1 MSGKDTMMKKIKRQS
16 YRFKDI
22 VWRDFSLIA
31 IGFLCIFI
39 FSFIGLTIAAIA
51 FQNINEL
58 QLTMIGT
65 LGQFMSYILVIV
77 AFIFTYQFIC
87 R

>member
-1 MSGKDTMMKKIKRQS
+1 MKKDKKRQS

-51 FQNINEL
+51 FKILIEY
-58 QLTMIGT
+58 QLIRMGH
-65 LGQFMSYILVIV
+65 LEKFMPYIL
-77 AFIFTYQFIC
+77 
-87 R
+87 

>member
-1 MSGKDTMMKKIKRQS
+1 MIELLLVSRKDTMMNKDKKRQS

-51 FQNINEL
+51 F
-58 QLTMIGT
+58 
-65 LGQFMSYILVIV
+65 
-77 AFIFTYQFIC
+77 
-87 R
+87 